1 MSRGQPRRRM
11 SVASERWATIV
22 LSVDGKPTATW
33 TLSGCGCPTLA
44 TVDALARLHL
54 DARRLGWQLA
64 VDDASVALREL
75 LELAGLKDV
84 LAA

>member
-1 MSRGQPRRRM
+1 MSRGHPRRRM

-22 LSVDGKPTATW
+22 LAVDGKPTASW
-33 TLSGCGCPTLA
+33 VLSGCGCPTLA

-64 VDDASVALREL
+64 VNDASAALVEL
-75 LELAGLKDV
+75 LDLAGLRDLLV
-84 LAA
+84 A